1 MTGGEAV
8 EYLVLDFKD
17 AFKMLHVHPA
27 ERKYL
32 AGQAMGGYFVYR
44 TVLFGVG
51 SGPLVWGRVAW
62 WMMRATQAMFH
73 GSEVRVNCFVDD
85 PIVALRG
92 ITTTRRRAAACIIAF
107 WAVLGGKLA
116 YQKGQMGK
124 SVEWIGASLTAD
136 RVKAKTSVR
145 IPARK
150 HAEVLDLIQG
160 VLHEARGMVKAD
172 VVRQI
177 AGKASWIAGLLP
189 QLKPFVRQLWAAMSG
204 DPRGKR
210 TGLVYTK
217 QVLPALK
224 WLERFHA
231 GYEGDIVRD
240 IYLVDRELQGLLIES
255 DASPHGGGAACWIG
269 AVGRRLHRPPDMY
282 VVATW
287 TQDDE
292 LLLGARIGDP
302 ASQAVW
308 EAFMVL
314 LAVRH
319 FVSARTRGKIT
330 VVGDALG
337 VWHGLAKFSAKSP
350 SINEV
355 AKELAMYLAPLGH
368 EICGIHVWSEANVL
382 ADALSRLSQG
392 GRVPQILTHARREDI
407 APRGPEAWMCLGRS
421 DTFAQWQA
429 WASMGHGVSRVQC
442 ASGLAFAQPRIVFG
456 VRGQVAA
463 RRAGF
468 SLWRV
473 GRHMGGG
480 VGPLAAVG
488 AVLLTSRGQVVACML
503 EPGGA
508 QAGPYRIRGPR
519 PPHPR
524 SARFLRAGGWWG
536 LRGQAPGAA
545 WPGGPRGQ
553 APRRGAVPRQPG
565 RCRQRVFVRTA
576 SVAVYFSSSC
586 EGGSPPSLAG
596 RRWCRLRW
604 NSRRRPRAARMR
616 TSSGRTMRMGA
627 PL

>member
-337 VWHGLAKFSAKSP
+337 VWHGLAKFSAKSL

-429 WASMGHGVSRVQC
+429 WASMGHGVSRVCAMCQWACVRTAAHCVRCSRPGRRTPGWVLLVARGSPHGRRRGSARSRGGCLANIARSGRRVHVGAGGC
-442 ASGLAFAQPRIVFG
+442 ASRPLSHPWPSPPPSALSQVSA
-456 VRGQVAA
+456 RGWVVGAA
-463 RRAGF
+463 RAGTRR
-468 SLWRV
+468 S
-473 GRHMGGG
+473 
-480 VGPLAAVG
+480 
-488 AVLLTSRGQVVACML
+488 VA
-503 EPGGA
+503 
-508 QAGPYRIRGPR
+508 RGP
-519 PPHPR
+519 
-524 SARFLRAGGWWG
+524 AW
-536 LRGQAPGAA
+536 PGAA
-545 WPGGPRGQ
+545 SRGC
-553 APRRGAVPRQPG
+553 AP
-565 RCRQRVFVRTA
+565 
-576 SVAVYFSSSC
+576 
-586 EGGSPPSLAG
+586 
-596 RRWCRLRW
+596 
-604 NSRRRPRAARMR
+604 AAR
-616 TSSGRTMRMGA
+616 
-627 PL
+627 PLQTTGICQNGIRSCLFLKFL